1 MGSLI
6 RLLPQKQ
13 LGDFYAKVILPPVT
27 YGLTVWGSRNTTHGL
42 NNLEKLHARAG
53 RIVYGLPWDTSTEDV
68 LMRTGWDSLETMY
81 KLRLTEFVFKCLK
94 GYTVTE
100 FKNLFLERNWGRRR
114 NENTILPRP
123 ETNFIRNSIR
133 FRGAIAWNTLT
144 NKETRAKTLKEFKR
158 CLVKFDTDKMHFEP
172 ILATTK
178 NRDIGYEYF

>member
-1 MGSLI
+1 MCHIVFATSYKQTS
-6 RLLPQKQ
+6 RLL
-13 LGDFYAKVILPPVT
+13 ILM
-27 YGLTVWGSRNTTHGL
+27 SSI
-42 NNLEKLHARAG
+42 LELR
-53 RIVYGLPWDTSTEDV
+53 V
-68 LMRTGWDSLETMY
+68 LMYLRRSKYRSLFTRHNYFLLFSEHS
-81 KLRLTEFVFKCLK
+81 
-94 GYTVTE
+94 TVSKNQME
-100 FKNLFLERNWGRRR
+100 FKDLFLQRNSGRRR
-114 NENTILPRP
+114 NENIILPRP